1 MNIKTRIAFALAA
14 ALAVAGLAGTA
25 VALDQGPT
33 YSVLAGNVSSGPRN
47 EPPGRSGR
55 TAGAPRF
62 RKREWAPG
70 SR

>member
-33 YSVLAGNVSSGPRN
+33 YSVLAGVIGNCP
-47 EPPGRSGR
+47 
-55 TAGAPRF
+55 
-62 RKREWAPG
+62 
-70 SR
+70 